1 MKHLSYKEIIEKYR
15 AEDPESQAEAVR
27 EELQREI
34 RKSPVKFVVLDD
46 DPTGVQ
52 AVHDVAVYTDW
63 SEESLERGF
72 AEKEKLF
79 YILTNSRGMTEEETS
94 RVHEEIARNVDKAA
108 RKAGIPYAVISRGDS
123 TLRGLIYKIG
133 RAHV

>member
-52 AVHDVAVYTDW
+52 AVHED
-63 SEESLERGF
+63 
-72 AEKEKLF
+72 
-79 YILTNSRGMTEEETS
+79 
-94 RVHEEIARNVDKAA
+94 
-108 RKAGIPYAVISRGDS
+108 RKSV
-123 TLRGLIYKIG
+123 
-133 RAHV
+133 V